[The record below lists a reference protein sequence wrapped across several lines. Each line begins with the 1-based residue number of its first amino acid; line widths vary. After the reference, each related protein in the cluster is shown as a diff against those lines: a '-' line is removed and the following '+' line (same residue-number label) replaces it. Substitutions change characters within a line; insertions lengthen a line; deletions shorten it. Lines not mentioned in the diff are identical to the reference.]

1 MALNLETMFFCHGAP
16 GSPQDANLLRTVGND
31 TQIIAPNMFDL
42 GSGDVVEQMI
52 DAFDRSTSNND
63 DKPVHVV
70 GFSVGA
76 MVAIKVAA
84 ARPDRI
90 GKLTLISAAAPLQL
104 GDFLLDMAGKPVF
117 DLAKD
122 RPRILRLLTSA
133 QSILS
138 TVAPNL
144 LMNQLFGK
152 CGKMEH
158 ALLADSRLEAERTQ
172 VTRRLN
178 GLYDAIA
185 DGLRTA
191 GLKVKLEDMEARL
204 AEIDVK
210 LEGSAT
216 SPIRLHPKLSE
227 IYRRKVEALSDT
239 LADPDIRQT
248 ALETIRSLISSV
260 TIHEGDDGIRID
272 LEGAITALVG
282 LAQPGTEAILSGGSV
297 KVVAGVG
304 FEPTT
309 FRL

>member
-158 ALLADSRLEAERTQ
+158 ALLTDLKFRQIIKQGFANSFRQNPNAYISLLQSYVADWSADIPRVSCPVEIWHGTEDTWSPPAMAHALVDVFSGKAHLNAVPKAEH
-172 VTRRLN
+172 
-178 GLYDAIA
+178 Y
-185 DGLRTA
+185 
-191 GLKVKLEDMEARL
+191 
-204 AEIDVK
+204 
-210 LEGSAT
+210 S
-216 SPIRLHPKLSE
+216 
-227 IYRRKVEALSDT
+227 T
-239 LADPDIRQT
+239 LAM
-248 ALETIRSLISSV
+248 ASLE
-260 TIHEGDDGIRID
+260 E
-272 LEGAITALVG
+272 
-282 LAQPGTEAILSGGSV
+282 
-297 KVVAGVG
+297 
-304 FEPTT
+304 
-309 FRL
+309 